1 MSFSELD
8 RSGVRW
14 ALGYSAIFVQADP
27 SLEAALTAIQSTA
40 DGGSR
45 PDSTEEN
52 FCKGVLYGFAAQ
64 TGTAGVPLGGASTTG
79 ATYAVP
85 ARRGLYT
92 VWAAIDELDAF
103 MGALKVDGGEV
114 EVDSVRERR
123 RLISEGNRLVHALAR
138 KLSAAVVTYIFEPSA
153 IVPGGNSVNFNRP
166 ETAFSGFYAL
176 RAQGARGLW

>member
-1 MSFSELD
+1 MFSELD

-27 SLEAALTAIQSTA
+27 SLEVALTAIQSLA
-40 DGGSR
+40 DLGSR

-64 TGTAGVPLGGASTTG
+64 AGSAGVPLGGASTTG

-92 VWAAIDELDAF
+92 VWAAIDALDAF
-103 MGALKVDGGEV
+103 MGALKVDGGEA

-123 RLISEGNRLVHALAR
+123 RLIAEGKRLVHALAR
-138 KLSAAVVTYIFEPSA
+138 KLSTAVVTDIFEPSK
-153 IVPGGNSVNFNRP
+153 IVPGGNAVYFNRP
-166 ETAFSGFYAL
+166 QVAFEGYSAL
-176 RAQGARGLW
+176 RRAGARGLW